1 MHKMSIHFYIITQII
16 NICIKVRIAGYQIT
30 AVVGTLL
37 ACIQL
42 KQDIGHIGVTNMK
55 DFTPLGS
62 LICLFMSISL
72 LYSEQYTVKNVSG
85 FPVPSRAVIY
95 QTLPSRE

>member
-1 MHKMSIHFYIITQII
+1 MHRMSSFLTRTILPQII
-16 NICIKVRIAGYQIT
+16 NICIAGYQIT

-42 KQDIGHIGVTNMK
+42 KQDIDHIGVTNMK

-62 LICLFMSISL
+62 LIVFL
-72 LYSEQYTVKNVSG
+72 
-85 FPVPSRAVIY
+85 
-95 QTLPSRE
+95 